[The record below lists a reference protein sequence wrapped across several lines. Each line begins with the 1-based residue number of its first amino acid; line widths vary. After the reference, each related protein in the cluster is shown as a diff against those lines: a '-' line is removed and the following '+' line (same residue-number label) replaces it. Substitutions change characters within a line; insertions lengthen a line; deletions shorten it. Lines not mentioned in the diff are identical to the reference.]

1 MRRRIKMIRK
11 EIERK
16 LKGIVSDLR
25 NLNILWE
32 SPIKNEEDY
41 EQRLKTMAYYA
52 LWNEVGYQPF
62 INSNQNGSKIRYRNR
77 QSQYYHELREREE
90 KQKELQ
96 KIRKWLKKQ
105 KNPKSP
111 YRKLMIHLYNLAI
124 NSEMKASEIKYKAK
138 IIRDRERKAAQRD
151 GYLRLSPIEQAKLW
165 EEIERGGRW
174 QWITQR
180 PIKD

>member
-1 MRRRIKMIRK
+1 MIRK

-32 SPIKNEEDY
+32 SPIRNQEDY

-52 LWNEVGYQPF
+52 LWNEIGYQPL
-62 INSNQNGSKIRYRNR
+62 INSNQNGRKVQYYNR

-96 KIRKWLKKQ
+96 KIRRWLKKQ

-111 YRKLMIHLYNLAI
+111 YKLLMVRLYNLAI
-124 NSEMKASEIKYKAK
+124 NSNMKASEINQKAK
-138 IIRDRERKAAQRD
+138 VIKNREKMEAHRDKF
-151 GYLRLSPIEQAKLW
+151 LRLSLVEQAKLW
-165 EEIERGGRW
+165 EQIERGDRW
-174 QWITQR
+174 QWITER